1 MAFENKTVES
11 VYKLIVAGLEQE
23 LNVKFRLL
31 PKSFIRVL
39 AKVLAGVYI
48 TLYKQQAWMFLQ
60 MFVDTATFDEIEVL
74 GRKIRPLV
82 MWGELVGV
90 GEPSEATQWA
100 GKARVKVTA
109 VRTYLEE
116 GSQLRNAATGK
127 IYITTETKF
136 LANMEEVIAVK
147 CAEAGTVGNL
157 VTGDELQFVS
167 PLYNVERKALVT
179 EVNNEAVDAESAE
192 TYRGRV
198 RQRWR
203 VQPQGGSLSDY
214 RKWASEVP
222 GVYQTY
228 IYKDEETSAGVLIY
242 VAADPAVSSDR
253 KPPKDVLVAV
263 GEACSFNPETGE
275 ARKPIG
281 AVLDPLL
288 DGSYSNIRPV
298 SVTEFSVYISG
309 YDENAEF
316 SDFKEM
322 AKSNISAYFNGREP
336 FIRGLSIDAERV
348 DKINVNNVI
357 GICNDIAESLRGSFS
372 DVIIKKNEEVIS
384 TYQLGQGEMCTCK
397 SVFINGVEV

>member
-11 VYKLIVAGLEQE
+11 VYKLIVAGMEQE
-23 LNVKFRLL
+23 LNTKFRLL

-39 AKVLAGVYI
+39 AKVMAGVYI

-60 MFVDTATFDEIEVL
+60 MFVETATFDEIEVL

-82 MWGELVGV
+82 MWGDLVGI
-90 GEPSEATQWA
+90 GSPAEATQWT

-109 VRTYLEE
+109 VNTYLEE

-127 IYITTETKF
+127 IYITTETKL
-136 LANMEEVIAVK
+136 LANMQEEISVK
-147 CAEAGTVGNL
+147 CTEAGTIGSLEVGS
-157 VTGDELQFVS
+157 ELQFVS
-167 PLYNVERKALVT
+167 PLYNVERKAVVT
-179 EVNNEAVDAESAE
+179 EVVSEALDAESAE

-222 GVYQTY
+222 GVYQSY

-242 VAADPAVSSDR
+242 VAADPAVSANRQPAKS
-253 KPPKDVLVAV
+253 VLIEV
-263 GEACSFNPETGE
+263 GETCTYNPETGE

-281 AVLDPLL
+281 AVLDPKG
-288 DGSYSNIRPV
+288 DGSYENIRPV
-298 SVTEFSVYISG
+298 FVTSFDVYIDG
-309 YDENAEF
+309 YDEAAGF
-316 SDFKEM
+316 SDFKAM
-322 AKSNISAYFNGREP
+322 AKSNITAYFNGREP
-336 FIRGLSIDAERV
+336 FVRGLANDGERY

-357 GICNDIAESLRGSFS
+357 GICDEVAEGVKGSFAS
-372 DVIIKKNEEVIS
+372 VTIKKGKETIS
-384 TYQLGQGEMCTCK
+384 SYKLGQGELTTVGK
-397 SVFINGVEV
+397 VFINGVEV